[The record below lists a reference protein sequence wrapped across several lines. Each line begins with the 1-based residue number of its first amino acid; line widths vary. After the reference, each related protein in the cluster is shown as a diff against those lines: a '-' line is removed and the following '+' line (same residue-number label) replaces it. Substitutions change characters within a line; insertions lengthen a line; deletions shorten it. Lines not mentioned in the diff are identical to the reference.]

1 MKRKILLA
9 SMITCLI
16 LAIGQADKGN
26 FIAAA
31 ILAIWPVS
39 VGILNLID
47 SVRRYGW

>member
-1 MKRKILLA
+1 MKRRILVA
-9 SMITCLI
+9 TTIISLI